1 MKRALKQSVTLNNG
15 VEMPVLGFGVWKT
28 KDGDEVFHAVKTA
41 IETGYRSIDTASVY
55 GNETGVGKAIQ
66 ASGIPT
72 SDLFVTTKVYNDEQG
87 YDETL
92 RAFEKSLEKLQLE
105 QLDLYLIHWP
115 IKEKFKET
123 WRAMERLYKEGRTKA
138 IGVCNFQIHHLERL
152 LADAEIVPA
161 VDQVEFH
168 PLLTQRD
175 LLQFCRNQGIQLEA
189 WSPLMHGHLDEVDL
203 SEIAQKYGKTPA
215 QIILRWDIQQQVVTI
230 PKSVTP
236 SRIVENADIFD
247 FELDEEELAYITAL
261 NQNRRFGRDPHSF
274 D

>member
-28 KDGDEVFHAVKTA
+28 KDGDEVFHVVKTS

-138 IGVCNFQIHHLERL
+138 IDRKSTRL
-152 LADAEIVPA
+152 NSSHVAISYAVFCLNKKKKKTADV
-161 VDQVEFH
+161 
-168 PLLTQRD
+168 
-175 LLQFCRNQGIQLEA
+175 
-189 WSPLMHGHLDEVDL
+189 
-203 SEIAQKYGKTPA
+203 
-215 QIILRWDIQQQVVTI
+215 
-230 PKSVTP
+230 
-236 SRIVENADIFD
+236 
-247 FELDEEELAYITAL
+247 
-261 NQNRRFGRDPHSF
+261 
-274 D
+274 